1 MNIIKCGILTN
12 QSIKVNIIE
21 YMLHYII
28 SISKMDSDILEVS
41 LYTYE
46 IFKNC
51 SQLLINNSKFQT
63 CLDSNFES

>member
-28 SISKMDSDILEVS
+28 SISKMEYV
-41 LYTYE
+41 
-46 IFKNC
+46 
-51 SQLLINNSKFQT
+51 QINNFLL
-63 CLDSNFES
+63 CMFMLIY